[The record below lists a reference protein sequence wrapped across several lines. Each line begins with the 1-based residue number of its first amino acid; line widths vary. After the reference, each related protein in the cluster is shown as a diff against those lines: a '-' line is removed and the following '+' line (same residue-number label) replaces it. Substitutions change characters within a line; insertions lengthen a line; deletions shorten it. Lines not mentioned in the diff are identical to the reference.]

1 MGVETNDGQQSKSMA
16 KFSIIFAGQAFSLFG
31 SWLVQFALVWW
42 LTATSGSASTLAFAS
57 IMALLPQVL
66 LGPFA
71 GTLVDRWNRRR
82 VMIVADGLL
91 ALVIVALGLLY
102 AWGVVQIW
110 HVFAAM
116 FLRSLL
122 GAFHWPAMQT
132 ATTMMVPE
140 EHLSRVAGLN
150 QSLQGLSNIVA
161 PPLGAIL
168 LELLPIQGIL
178 FIDVGTAV
186 LAIAPLLFVSVPQP
200 VMPEGQERGWRSAL
214 ADMRGGMLYVW
225 DWRGLRLIMVI
236 SMIINFLVN
245 PGFTLLPILITKH
258 FGGGALELAWM
269 QSASGIG
276 MILGGLTLGV
286 WGGFKK
292 RVVTAFS
299 AVVVSGV
306 FVVAIG
312 MMPASLFLL
321 AVGSMFCF
329 AFLNAIANG
338 TFFAAMQSIVPPE
351 IQGRVFTLLAS
362 LSALMVPIGM
372 AVAGPV
378 ADIFGE
384 RIWFVVGGITLT
396 VLGVAAFF
404 VPSIMNVEEEGME
417 NKQNNEKSNN
427 LLSNAAHDV

>member
-1 MGVETNDGQQSKSMA
+1 MGIETNYGQQSKSMA
-16 KFSIIFAGQAFSLFG
+16 KFSVIFAGQAFSLFG
-31 SWLVQFALVWW
+31 SRLVQFALVWW

-82 VMIVADGLL
+82 VMIFADGLL
-91 ALVIVALGLLY
+91 ALVVVALGLLY

-110 HVFAAM
+110 YVFAAM

-132 ATTMMVPE
+132 TTTLIVPE

-168 LELLPIQGIL
+168 LEFLPIQGIL
-178 FIDVGTAV
+178 FIDVGTAA
-186 LAIAPLLFVSVPQP
+186 LAITTLLFVSVPQP
-200 VMPEGQERGWRSAL
+200 VTPEGRQRGWRSVL
-214 ADMRGGMLYVW
+214 ADMREGMLYVW
-225 DWRGLRLIMVI
+225 DWKGLRLIMVI

-245 PGFTLLPILITKH
+245 PGFTLLPILVTKH
-258 FGGGALELAWM
+258 FGGGALELAWL
-269 QSASGIG
+269 QSANGIG
-276 MILGGLTLGV
+276 MILGGIALGV

-306 FVVAIG
+306 FVIAIG
-312 MMPASLFLL
+312 VMPAHLFLL

-338 TFFAAMQSIVPPE
+338 TFFASIQSIVPPE
-351 IQGRVFTLLAS
+351 IQGRVFTLLMS
-362 LSALMVPIGM
+362 LSAFMVPLGM

-384 RIWFVVGGITLT
+384 RIWFVVGGITFM
-396 VLGVAAFF
+396 VLGIAAFF
-404 VPSIMNVEEEGME
+404 IPAIMNVEEEATGKRTGSE
-417 NKQNNEKSNN
+417 TPDS
-427 LLSNAAHDV
+427 

>member
-1 MGVETNDGQQSKSMA
+1 MGVETNDGQRPKSMA
-16 KFSIIFAGQAFSLFG
+16 KFSVIFAGQAFSLFG
-31 SWLVQFALVWW
+31 SRLVQFSLVWW
-42 LTATSGSASTLAFAS
+42 LTATSGSASTLALAS

-102 AWGVVQIW
+102 AWGVVRIW
-110 HVFAAM
+110 HIFAAM

-132 ATTMMVPE
+132 ATTMMVPG

-168 LELLPIQGIL
+168 LEFLPIQGIL
-178 FIDVGTAV
+178 FIDVGTAA

-200 VMPEGQERGWRSAL
+200 VVPAGQERGWRSVL
-214 ADMRGGMLYVW
+214 EDMREGMLYVW
-225 DWRGLRLIMVI
+225 DWKGLRLIMAI
-236 SMIINFLVN
+236 AMIINFLVN
-245 PGFTLLPILITKH
+245 PGFVLLPILVTKH
-258 FGGGALELAWM
+258 FGGGAIELAWL
-269 QSASGIG
+269 QSSNGIG

-286 WGGFKK
+286 WGGFRK

-299 AVVVSGV
+299 ALVVSGV

-312 MMPASLFLL
+312 VMPAHLLLL

-329 AFLNAIANG
+329 SFLNAIANG
-338 TFFAAMQSIVPPE
+338 TFFASIQSIVPPE
-351 IQGRVFTLLAS
+351 IQGRVFTLLMS
-362 LSALMVPIGM
+362 LSAGMVPLGM

-378 ADIFGE
+378 ADVFGE
-384 RIWFVVGGITLT
+384 RIWFVVGGISVT
-396 VLGVAAFF
+396 VLGIAAFF
-404 VPSIMNVEEEGME
+404 VPSIMNVEEEATGARSDIE
-417 NKQNNEKSNN
+417 TPNS
-427 LLSNAAHDV
+427 

>member
-1 MGVETNDGQQSKSMA
+1 MGVETNDQEQSKSMA
-16 KFSIIFAGQAFSLFG
+16 RFSVIFIGQAFSLFG
-31 SWLVQFALVWW
+31 SRLVQFSLVWW
-42 LTATSGSASTLAFAS
+42 LTATSGSASTLALAS

-132 ATTMMVPE
+132 TTTLMVPE

-168 LELLPIQGIL
+168 LEFLPIQGIL
-178 FIDVGTAV
+178 FIDVGTAA
-186 LAIAPLLFVSVPQP
+186 LAIATLLFVSVPQL
-200 VMPEGQERGWRSAL
+200 VVPEGQQRGWRSVL
-214 ADMRGGMLYVW
+214 ADMREGMLYVW
-225 DWRGLRLIMVI
+225 DWKGLRLIMVI

-245 PGFTLLPILITKH
+245 PGFTLLPILVTKH
-258 FGGGALELAWM
+258 FGGGALELAWL
-269 QSASGIG
+269 QSANGIG

-292 RVVTAFS
+292 RVITAFS
-299 AVVVSGV
+299 ALMVSGV

-312 MMPASLFLL
+312 VMPAHLLLL

-329 AFLNAIANG
+329 SFLNAIANG
-338 TFFAAMQSIVPPE
+338 TFFASMQSIVPPE
-351 IQGRVFTLLAS
+351 IQGRVFTLLMS
-362 LSALMVPIGM
+362 LSAGMVPLGM

-378 ADIFGE
+378 ADVLGE
-384 RIWFVVGGITLT
+384 RIWFVVGGISIT
-396 VLGVAAFF
+396 VLGIAAFF
-404 VPSIMNVEEEGME
+404 IPSIMNVEEEATGKGSE
-417 NKQNNEKSNN
+417 NETPDS
-427 LLSNAAHDV
+427 

>member
-16 KFSIIFAGQAFSLFG
+16 RFLVIFAGQAFSLFG
-31 SWLVQFALVWW
+31 SRLVQFALVWW

-168 LELLPIQGIL
+168 LEFLPIQGIL
-178 FIDVGTAV
+178 FIDVGTAA

-200 VMPEGQERGWRSAL
+200 VIPAGQERGWRSVL
-214 ADMRGGMLYVW
+214 EDMREGMLYVW
-225 DWRGLRLIMVI
+225 DWKGLRLIMAI
-236 SMIINFLVN
+236 AMTINFLVN
-245 PGFTLLPILITKH
+245 PGFVLLPILVTKH
-258 FGGGALELAWM
+258 FGGGALELAWL
-269 QSASGIG
+269 QSANGIG
-276 MILGGLTLGV
+276 MILGGLALGV
-286 WGGFKK
+286 WGGFRK

-299 AVVVSGV
+299 ALVVSGV

-312 MMPASLFLL
+312 VMPAHLLLL

-329 AFLNAIANG
+329 SFLNAIANG
-338 TFFAAMQSIVPPE
+338 TFFASIQSIVPPE
-351 IQGRVFTLLAS
+351 IQGRVFTLLMS
-362 LSALMVPIGM
+362 LSAGMVPLGM

-378 ADIFGE
+378 ADVFGE
-384 RIWFVVGGITLT
+384 RIWFVVGGISVT
-396 VLGVAAFF
+396 VLGIAAFF
-404 VPSIMNVEEEGME
+404 VPSIMNVEEEATGKRTGSE
-417 NKQNNEKSNN
+417 TPDS
-427 LLSNAAHDV
+427 

>member
-1 MGVETNDGQQSKSMA
+1 MGVETNDGQQPKSMA
-16 KFSIIFAGQAFSLFG
+16 KFSVIFAGQAFSLFG
-31 SWLVQFALVWW
+31 SRLVQFSLVWW

-168 LELLPIQGIL
+168 LEFLPVQGIL
-178 FIDVGTAV
+178 FIDVGTAA

-200 VMPEGQERGWRSAL
+200 VIPAGQERGWRSVL
-214 ADMRGGMLYVW
+214 EDIREGMLYVW
-225 DWRGLRLIMVI
+225 DWKGLRLIMAI
-236 SMIINFLVN
+236 AMIINFLVN
-245 PGFTLLPILITKH
+245 PGFVLLPILVTKH
-258 FGGGALELAWM
+258 FGGGAIELAWL
-269 QSASGIG
+269 QSANGIG
-276 MILGGLTLGV
+276 MILGGLALGV

-299 AVVVSGV
+299 ALVVSGV

-312 MMPASLFLL
+312 VMPAHLLLL

-338 TFFAAMQSIVPPE
+338 TFFASIQSIVPPE
-351 IQGRVFTLLAS
+351 IQGRVFTLLMS
-362 LSALMVPIGM
+362 LSALMVPLGM

-378 ADIFGE
+378 ADVFGE
-384 RIWFVVGGITLT
+384 RIWFVVGGISVT
-396 VLGVAAFF
+396 VLGIAAFF
-404 VPSIMNVEEEGME
+404 VPSIMNVEEEATGKGSVSE
-417 NKQNNEKSNN
+417 TPDS
-427 LLSNAAHDV
+427 

>member
-1 MGVETNDGQQSKSMA
+1 MGVETNDQEQSKSMA
-16 KFSIIFAGQAFSLFG
+16 RFSVIFTGQAFSLFG
-31 SWLVQFALVWW
+31 SRLVQFSLVWW
-42 LTATSGSASTLAFAS
+42 LTATSGSASTLALAS

-132 ATTMMVPE
+132 TTTLMVPE

-168 LELLPIQGIL
+168 LEFLPIQGIL
-178 FIDVGTAV
+178 FIDVGTAA

-200 VMPEGQERGWRSAL
+200 LIPAGQERGWRSVL
-214 ADMRGGMLYVW
+214 EDMREGMLYVW
-225 DWRGLRLIMVI
+225 DWKGLRLIMAI
-236 SMIINFLVN
+236 AMIINFLVN
-245 PGFTLLPILITKH
+245 PGFILLPILVTKH
-258 FGGGALELAWM
+258 FGGGAMELAWL
-269 QSASGIG
+269 QSANGIG
-276 MILGGLTLGV
+276 MILGGLALGV
-286 WGGFKK
+286 WGGFRK

-299 AVVVSGV
+299 ALVVSGV

-312 MMPASLFLL
+312 VMPAHLFLL

-329 AFLNAIANG
+329 SFLNAIANG
-338 TFFAAMQSIVPPE
+338 TFFASIQSIVPPE
-351 IQGRVFTLLAS
+351 IQGRVFTLLMS
-362 LSALMVPIGM
+362 LSAGMVPLGM

-378 ADIFGE
+378 ADVFGE
-384 RIWFVVGGITLT
+384 RIWFVVGGISIT
-396 VLGVAAFF
+396 VLGIAAFF
-404 VPSIMNVEEEGME
+404 IPSIMNVEEEATGKRSE
-417 NKQNNEKSNN
+417 SETLDS
-427 LLSNAAHDV
+427 